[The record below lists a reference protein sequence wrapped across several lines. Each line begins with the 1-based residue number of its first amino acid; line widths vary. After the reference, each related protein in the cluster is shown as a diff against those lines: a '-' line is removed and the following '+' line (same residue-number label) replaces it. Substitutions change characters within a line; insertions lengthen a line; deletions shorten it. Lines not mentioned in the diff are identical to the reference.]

1 MTGLTCGHPDPRGL
15 EPVFQM
21 PGAACP
27 ASPSLITQA
36 HTPRGA
42 EVASFLL
49 TIELVWLH
57 CLPTW
62 PAAPIFIRS
71 QGGSV
76 LQSVTPHSLV
86 PYPCPSRPW
95 LPHKPSQVPE
105 LGFVDIWS
113 TEVLRTQFVLAPQLL
128 HLLIQLW
135 PWPWPISHTR
145 HIKSSLTSKKTM
157 EGAGDGGRLGS
168 QT

>member
-1 MTGLTCGHPDPRGL
+1 MGLTCGHPDPRGL

-21 PGAACP
+21 PAAACP

-36 HTPRGA
+36 HTPQEA
-42 EVASFLL
+42 AVASFLL
-49 TIELVWLH
+49 AIELVWLH

-62 PAAPIFIRS
+62 PASPSSSGAKEDQSCSLSLHTHSPHTPVPPDHGSHTSPPKS
-71 QGGSV
+71 Q
-76 LQSVTPHSLV
+76 
-86 PYPCPSRPW
+86 
-95 LPHKPSQVPE
+95 E

-113 TEVLRTQFVLAPQLL
+113 TEVLRIQFVLAPQLL